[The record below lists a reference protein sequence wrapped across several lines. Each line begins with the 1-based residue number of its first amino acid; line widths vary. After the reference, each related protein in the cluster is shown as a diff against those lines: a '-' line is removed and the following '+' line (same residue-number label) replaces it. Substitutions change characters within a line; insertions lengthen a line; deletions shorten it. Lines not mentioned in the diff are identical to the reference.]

1 MRHHHRRNYRKNFII
16 LPIIFLCLGFFVLY
30 LAVSPI
36 LRPFGDIASLIFLE
50 ERKSPSEE
58 FDSIFDSAAE
68 KPPVE
73 QTAQETTIDAS
84 SFTFPSYGTHFGQI
98 SIEGTSISAP
108 LFFGD
113 GKAQLKQGA
122 CVYNGSHIPGY
133 GKPILIS
140 AHNNTWFHDLGSAQ
154 VGNDI
159 TIETNY
165 GTYVYQI
172 TGTKISPDGSDYD
185 LSGEEE
191 TLTLYTCYPFDTL
204 GLTPQRFFVY
214 AKYISGPRINIY
226 E

>member
-84 SFTFPSYGTHFGQI
+84 SFTFIFEDEKMMTRCGR
-98 SIEGTSISAP
+98 
-108 LFFGD
+108 LFENKSSNMRSF
-113 GKAQLKQGA
+113 
-122 CVYNGSHIPGY
+122 CMS
-133 GKPILIS
+133 
-140 AHNNTWFHDLGSAQ
+140 
-154 VGNDI
+154 
-159 TIETNY
+159 
-165 GTYVYQI
+165 
-172 TGTKISPDGSDYD
+172 
-185 LSGEEE
+185 
-191 TLTLYTCYPFDTL
+191 
-204 GLTPQRFFVY
+204 
-214 AKYISGPRINIY
+214 
-226 E
+226 